1 MNKYLKM
8 YNEKLA
14 SAAEAVQ
21 IIESGDD
28 IWFPVG
34 GGEPQI
40 LPHALVDRKDE
51 LQGVTVNQILP
62 LKPTIYKKEY
72 AEHIR
77 HYSWFCSGASRQAIN
92 DGWGDFFPNYFHEI
106 PKLITNYR
114 KANVVMLT
122 VSSMDKHGYFSM
134 SLGIDYTK
142 AALEKAGKVILEVN
156 PNAPRTLGDSFI
168 HISDVDHVVECDD
181 PMPLLAIPPVTEL
194 EQTIGNYVAELIHDG
209 STLQIGVG
217 GIPNAVA
224 KALMSKKDLGIH
236 TEMVTDG
243 MVDLLECGAV
253 NNSKKT
259 FHAGKLIGTF
269 ALGTKRLYDFM
280 DDNPMVEMHP
290 VNYTNDP
297 YNIGKNDNMISINA
311 SIEVDLTGQCCSE
324 SMGCQQFS
332 GTGGQADFFRGANIS
347 KGGKGF
353 VTLSSTAKRGTI
365 SRIVPKLAHGAVVTT
380 SRNDVDHVVT
390 EYGVAKLRGKSTRER
405 ALALINVAHPDF
417 RTELKEEASRMQ
429 LL

>member
-1 MNKYLKM
+1 MSKYQEM
-8 YNEKLA
+8 YKEKLA
-14 SAAEAVQ
+14 TAEEAVQ

-34 GGEPQI
+34 GGEPQL
-40 LPHALVDRKDE
+40 LPQALVDRRDN

-62 LKPTIYKKEY
+62 LKPTIFKEEY
-72 AEHIR
+72 VEHIR
-77 HYSWFCSGASRQAIN
+77 HFSWFCSGASRQAIN
-92 DGWGDFFPNYFHEI
+92 QGWGEFFPNYFNEV

-114 KANVVMLT
+114 KANVSMLT
-122 VSSMDKHGYFSM
+122 VSPMDKHGYFSM
-134 SLGIDYTK
+134 SLGIDYMK
-142 AALEKAGKVILEVN
+142 AALQKAEKVILEVN
-156 PNAPRTLGDSFI
+156 PNAPRTLGNSFV
-168 HISDVDHVVECDD
+168 HISEVNHVVECND
-181 PMPLLAIPPVTEL
+181 PMPTLAIPPITDL
-194 EQTIGNYVAELIHDG
+194 EQTIGNYVAELINDG
-209 STLQIGVG
+209 ATLQIGVG

-224 KALMSKKDLGIH
+224 KALMTKKDLGIH

-259 FHAGKLIGTF
+259 YHPGKMLGTF

-290 VNYTNDP
+290 VDYTNDP
-297 YNIGKNDNMISINA
+297 YNIGKNDNMIAINA

-332 GTGGQADFFRGANIS
+332 GTGGQADYFRGANLS

-353 VTLSSTAKRGTI
+353 VTLASTAKRGTI

-390 EYGVAKLRGKSTRER
+390 EYGVAKLRGKSIRER
-405 ALALINVAHPDF
+405 ALALISIAHPDF
-417 RTELKEEASRMQ
+417 RAELKEEAAKTC